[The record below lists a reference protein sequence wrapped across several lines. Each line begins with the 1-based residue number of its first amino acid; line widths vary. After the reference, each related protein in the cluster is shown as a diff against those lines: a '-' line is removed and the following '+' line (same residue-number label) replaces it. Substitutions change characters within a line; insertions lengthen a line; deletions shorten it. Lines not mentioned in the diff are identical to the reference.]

1 MTDFPH
7 RTAASL
13 EAALRRLGDR
23 PSPLQ
28 RLRDALGAQ
37 RHPRRRAPS
46 EAETARREQE
56 AFHASDPLL

>member
-37 RHPRRRAPS
+37 RHPRRTPS

>member
-7 RTAASL
+7 RAAASL

-23 PSPLQ
+23 PSALQ
-28 RLRDALGAQ
+28 RLRDALGVQ
-37 RHPRRRAPS
+37 RHPRSGPS
-46 EAETARREQE
+46 EAETARREHE